1 MVSVTVLMENSPAV
15 NKSLKY
21 EHGLSLFIKTP
32 KNKILF
38 DFGSSDIFLYNAQRM
53 DIDLNDLDVVVCSHG
68 HYDHSG
74 GFADFVS
81 KYKIKKFITGE
92 GFFEPKYRADDSKF
106 AYIGNPFNK
115 QLLLDN
121 NIEHIE
127 CKDVYKID
135 DNCYVFSGFK
145 RTTPY
150 EEASSNFVCGNL
162 NEDMKV
168 DNFND
173 EICLVI
179 KTDNELCLLTACSH
193 PGIVNMVKSVG
204 EYFNSNVTSIYGGI
218 HLVEADGERIKNT
231 IADMKKLGLKKAGFC
246 HCSGNKVKEVV
257 KNDDA
262 IESSDFCTGDS
273 IIIR

>member
-53 DIDLNDLDVVVCSHG
+53 DINLNDLDVVVCSHG

-162 NEDMKV
+162 NDNMKV
-168 DNFND
+168 DNFDD

-179 KTDNELCLLTACSH
+179 KTDNEISLLTACSH
-193 PGIVNMVKSVG
+193 PGIVNMVKTVG

-218 HLVEADGERIKNT
+218 HLVEADDERIKNT
-231 IADMKKLGLKKAGFC
+231 IADIKKLGLKKAGFC
-246 HCSGNKVKEVV
+246 HCSGNKVKEVI

>member
-218 HLVEADGERIKNT
+218 HLVEADDERIKNT

-246 HCSGNKVKEVV
+246 HCSGNKVKEVI

>member
-53 DIDLNDLDVVVCSHG
+53 DIDLNDADAVVCSHG

-150 EEASSNFVCGNL
+150 EEALSNFVCGNL
-162 NEDMKV
+162 NEEIKV

-179 KTDNELCLLTACSH
+179 KTDNEISLLTACSH

-218 HLVEADGERIKNT
+218 HLVEANDERIKNT

-246 HCSGNKVKEVV
+246 HCSGNKVKEVI

-273 IIIR
+273 IIIK

>member
-1 MVSVTVLMENSPAV
+1 MSVTVLMENSPAV

-81 KYKIKKFITGE
+81 KYKIKKLITGE

-218 HLVEADGERIKNT
+218 HLVEADDERIKNT

>member
-53 DIDLNDLDVVVCSHG
+53 DINLNDLDVVVCSHG

-193 PGIVNMVKSVG
+193 PR
-204 EYFNSNVTSIYGGI
+204 NS
-218 HLVEADGERIKNT
+218 
-231 IADMKKLGLKKAGFC
+231 
-246 HCSGNKVKEVV
+246 
-257 KNDDA
+257 
-262 IESSDFCTGDS
+262 
-273 IIIR
+273 

>member
-53 DIDLNDLDVVVCSHG
+53 DINLNDLDVVVCSHG

-81 KYKIKKFITGE
+81 KYKIKKLITGE

-204 EYFNSNVTSIYGGI
+204 EYFNSNVTGIYGGI
-218 HLVEADGERIKNT
+218 HLVEADDERIKNT

-246 HCSGNKVKEVV
+246 HCSGNKVKEVI

>member
-53 DIDLNDLDVVVCSHG
+53 DINLNDLDVVVCSHG

-92 GFFEPKYRADDSKF
+92 CFFEPKYRADDSKF

-218 HLVEADGERIKNT
+218 HLVEADDERIKNT

-246 HCSGNKVKEVV
+246 HCSGNKVKEVI

>member
-53 DIDLNDLDVVVCSHG
+53 DINLNDLDVVVCSHG

-218 HLVEADGERIKNT
+218 HLVEADDERIKNT
-231 IADMKKLGLKKAGFC
+231 IADMKKLGLKKAVFC
-246 HCSGNKVKEVV
+246 HCSGNKVKEVI

>member
-53 DIDLNDLDVVVCSHG
+53 DINLNDLDVVVCSHG

-150 EEASSNFVCGNL
+150 EEALSNFVCGNL

-218 HLVEADGERIKNT
+218 HLVEADDERIKNT

-246 HCSGNKVKEVV
+246 HCSGNKVKEVI

>member
-92 GFFEPKYRADDSKF
+92 GFFEPKYRAYDSKF

-218 HLVEADGERIKNT
+218 HLVEADDERIKNT

-246 HCSGNKVKEVV
+246 HCSGNKVKEVI

>member
-81 KYKIKKFITGE
+81 KYKIKKLITGE

-218 HLVEADGERIKNT
+218 HLVEADDEKIKNT

>member
-1 MVSVTVLMENSPAV
+1 MSVTVLMENSPAV

-53 DIDLNDLDVVVCSHG
+53 DINLNDLDVVVCSHG

-81 KYKIKKFITGE
+81 KYKIKKLITGE

-218 HLVEADGERIKNT
+218 HLVEADDERIKNT

>member
-81 KYKIKKFITGE
+81 KYKIKKLITGE

-218 HLVEADGERIKNT
+218 HLVEADDERIKNT

>member
-68 HYDHSG
+68 YYDHSG

-81 KYKIKKFITGE
+81 KYKIKKLITGE

-121 NIEHIE
+121 DIEHIE

-218 HLVEADGERIKNT
+218 HLVEADDERIKNT

>member
-53 DIDLNDLDVVVCSHG
+53 DINLNDLDVVVCSHG

-145 RTTPY
+145 RTAPY

-162 NEDMKV
+162 NDNMKV
-168 DNFND
+168 DNFDD

-179 KTDNELCLLTACSH
+179 KTDNEISLLTACSH
-193 PGIVNMVKSVG
+193 PGIVNMVKTVG

-218 HLVEADGERIKNT
+218 HLVEADDERIKNT
-231 IADMKKLGLKKAGFC
+231 IADIKKLGLKKAGFC
-246 HCSGNKVKEVV
+246 HCSGNKVKEVI

>member
-1 MVSVTVLMENSPAV
+1 MVSVTVLMENSHAV

-81 KYKIKKFITGE
+81 KYKIKKLITGE

-218 HLVEADGERIKNT
+218 HLVEADDERIKNT

-246 HCSGNKVKEVV
+246 HCSGNKVKEVI

>member
-53 DIDLNDLDVVVCSHG
+53 DINLNDLDVVVCSHG

-81 KYKIKKFITGE
+81 KYKIKKLITGE

-218 HLVEADGERIKNT
+218 HLVEADDERIKNT

-246 HCSGNKVKEVV
+246 HCSGNKVKEVI

>member
-81 KYKIKKFITGE
+81 KYKIKKLITGE

-218 HLVEADGERIKNT
+218 HLVEADDERIKNT

-246 HCSGNKVKEVV
+246 HCSGNKVKEVI

>member
-53 DIDLNDLDVVVCSHG
+53 DINLNDLDVVVCSHG

-193 PGIVNMVKSVG
+193 PVIVNMVKSVG

-218 HLVEADGERIKNT
+218 HLVEADDERIKNT
-231 IADMKKLGLKKAGFC
+231 IADMKKLGLKKTGFC
-246 HCSGNKVKEVV
+246 HCSGNKVKEVI